1 MRFATS
7 APETDSTSHVR
18 SVAAVRSTSLSSAG
32 SARSFRWTPPRSNP
46 DGVGSSSD
54 FTVSRDSSSSICCDL
69 RGIGYSDQFTQVPT
83 VDDWVVDAI
92 AVLDAVGVDQVAVV
106 ATGHGG
112 LAGVQLAA
120 RHPERVSRL
129 VLANTFARSVRA
141 DDYPL
146 RRDSRT
152 GS

>member
-1 MRFATS
+1 MSDEIRYVRARDGLHIACQVRGSGPIDILELGGFGALFPLDAAEEQPRWRRF
-7 APETDSTSHVR
+7 EQRLH
-18 SVAAVRSTSLSSAG
+18 G
-32 SARSFRWTPPRSNP
+32 F
-46 DGVGSSSD
+46 
-54 FTVSRDSSSSICCDL
+54 SRLIKLDL